1 MESDNPLAMPDP
13 QEKTGHK
20 ACSQDGFLLIAVL
33 WVCALLALFAL
44 SFSSSA
50 RVQGLQALNT
60 ESMLKESFV
69 LQSGIDWGVHQ
80 YRTYAANTSLLAAK
94 KQLEAQAG
102 RPMELKYPRFE
113 GYTTMVGNRTVAV
126 QILDAAGKLNVNRI
140 DDALFR
146 KVLDACGVQMGVRQ
160 TTVINSILDWM
171 DEDDL
176 HRQEGAEK
184 DHYMGLKPPYRP
196 KNGPLESIEELLLI
210 KGVDRDLYRGTDEKP
225 GLRDFLTVHGEET
238 AMDINSAAP
247 KAFLMID
254 ELPLQ
259 VIDDIVSY
267 RRQNKIQDMTDLVDI
282 VPQGYFGQLKAYFAV
297 LSSPVVEITAA
308 VVKDSGQ
315 RGQTMR
321 TTLHLDG
328 S

>member
-146 KVLDACGVQMGVRQ
+146 
-160 TTVINSILDWM
+160 
-171 DEDDL
+171 
-176 HRQEGAEK
+176 
-184 DHYMGLKPPYRP
+184 
-196 KNGPLESIEELLLI
+196 
-210 KGVDRDLYRGTDEKP
+210 
-225 GLRDFLTVHGEET
+225 
-238 AMDINSAAP
+238 
-247 KAFLMID
+247 
-254 ELPLQ
+254 
-259 VIDDIVSY
+259 
-267 RRQNKIQDMTDLVDI
+267 
-282 VPQGYFGQLKAYFAV
+282 
-297 LSSPVVEITAA
+297 
-308 VVKDSGQ
+308 
-315 RGQTMR
+315 
-321 TTLHLDG
+321 
-328 S
+328 